1 MRDDRER
8 LNDILE
14 AIHNIERYVYD
25 ENGQIVQGR
34 VNCWKSGLS
43 ITCKL
48 SAKRHRAFR
57 MNCLRNILKS
67 PGVA

>member
-25 ENGQIVQGR
+25 ENGQIARGESELLEV
-34 VNCWKSGLS
+34 WIIHHL
-43 ITCKL
+43 
-48 SAKRHRAFR
+48 
-57 MNCLRNILKS
+57 
-67 PGVA
+67 

>member
-14 AIHNIERYVYD
+14 AIQTLNDTFMMKV
-25 ENGQIVQGR
+25 GR
-34 VNCWKSGLS
+34 LSVGKVNCWKSGLS

-57 MNCLRNILKS
+57 MNCVVTAYPKR
-67 PGVA
+67 